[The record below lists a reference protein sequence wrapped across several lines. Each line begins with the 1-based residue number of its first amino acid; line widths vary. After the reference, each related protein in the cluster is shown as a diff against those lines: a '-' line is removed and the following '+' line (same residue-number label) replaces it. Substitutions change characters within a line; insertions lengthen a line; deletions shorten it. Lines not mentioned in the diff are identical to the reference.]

1 MIDSIRAEFRKL
13 LTVRS
18 TYFIVLIC
26 LAMIVLFAG
35 YGDGIKAPAEA
46 LRDPNW
52 LAHESYSAISFV
64 GLITALVGLLLFAHE
79 YRYNTIMYTLT
90 SSNSRLKSLLA
101 KVLVVSKFAVVMSI
115 VFAFFAPLCAMIGIH
130 LAGHSLGPQ
139 TFDVWQVLWR
149 CMFVGWGYAMFAF
162 VLVAI
167 IHSQVG
173 AIVAFLLIPL
183 IGENILGNVFKATA
197 HYLPF
202 MSLQGVVPTGG
213 PVAGAASLHHD
224 VYVSLAYVA
233 VGLAIS
239 AVLFKRRD
247 AN

>member
-1 MIDSIRAEFRKL
+1 MIDVIKSEFRKL
-13 LTVRS
+13 LSVRS
-18 TYFIVLIC
+18 TYFIILIC

-35 YGDGIKAPAEA
+35 YGDGIKAQADA
-46 LRDPNW
+46 LKDPGW
-52 LAHESYSAISFV
+52 LTRESFSAVSFV
-64 GLITALVGLLLFAHE
+64 GLVVALVGLLLFAHE

-90 SSNSRLKSLLA
+90 STNARLKSLLA
-101 KVLVVSKFAVVMSI
+101 KVLVVSAFAVFMSV
-115 VFAFFAPLCAMIGIH
+115 VFAFFAPLCSVIGIN

-167 IHSQVG
+167 IRSQVG

-183 IGENILGNVFKATA
+183 IGENIIGNVFRSTAT
-197 HYLPF
+197 YLPF
-202 MSLQGVVPTGG
+202 RSLQGVTPTGEMPG
-213 PVAGAASLHHD
+213 GASLEHN
-224 VYVSLAYVA
+224 VYVTLAYVV
-233 VGLAIS
+233 VGLAVS
-239 AVLFKRRD
+239 AVLFVRRD